1 MDVQGVERSLVVHW
15 GASDALLVVLHGST
29 EALEHDPL
37 YPATR
42 FEKNYDA
49 DYFQPHRELRGYTQ
63 MYLAASMR
71 NGWFCWQ
78 NNGAEFGTCSRDD
91 DGDDAAFVER
101 AVQLAN
107 ASELYVFGMSGGA
120 KMAWKLACSADGVG
134 VVGGALAPS
143 LRTEAHCATPVAAFH
158 GLEDP
163 YVDVAV
169 ADDTAAWWRGAHNCS
184 GAAGFATGLHDFR
197 DCGAPGRLAYYRLAG
212 VGHTIPGAPFVWSGL
227 GGTSSYDSLAAMW
240 TVWRGGDS
248 YFRNSDWLFHRVAR
262 GDEGTLGAGLSSQPP
277 KLPDG
282 LQGIV
287 LGIGLAMA
295 SRVPK
300 LRSRR
305 ISCGLSARASVMSVM
320 MSWFSRDDARGGVP
334 ASSGSSTRR
343 IVQS

>member
-1 MDVQGVERSLVVHW
+1 MKQKGRTREGSALRPISRAGPRGW
-15 GASDALLVVLHGST
+15 SAAAAAARPAATARRASPSGAPRTRTAGAS
-29 EALEHDPL
+29 
-37 YPATR
+37 
-42 FEKNYDA
+42 
-49 DYFQPHRELRGYTQ
+49 
-63 MYLAASMR
+63 AASR
-71 NGWFCWQ
+71 AGPSGRVTSPHAVCELSVSVLR
-78 NNGAEFGTCSRDD
+78 ARRR
-91 DGDDAAFVER
+91 AAS
-101 AVQLAN
+101 
-107 ASELYVFGMSGGA
+107 ASA
-120 KMAWKLACSADGVG
+120 IIGVG
-134 VVGGALAPS
+134 DAS
-143 LRTEAHCATPVAAFH
+143 IMD
-158 GLEDP
+158 ED
-163 YVDVAV
+163 
-169 ADDTAAWWRGAHNCS
+169 
-184 GAAGFATGLHDFR
+184 AG
-197 DCGAPGRLAYYRLAG
+197 
-212 VGHTIPGAPFVWSGL
+212 
-227 GGTSSYDSLAAMW
+227 

>member
-1 MDVQGVERSLVVHW
+1 MAWRS
-15 GASDALLVVLHGST
+15 
-29 EALEHDPL
+29 
-37 YPATR
+37 
-42 FEKNYDA
+42 
-49 DYFQPHRELRGYTQ
+49 
-63 MYLAASMR
+63 
-71 NGWFCWQ
+71 C
-78 NNGAEFGTCSRDD
+78 CSSG
-91 DGDDAAFVER
+91 GDD
-101 AVQLAN
+101 L
-107 ASELYVFGMSGGA
+107 
-120 KMAWKLACSADGVG
+120 
-134 VVGGALAPS
+134 
-143 LRTEAHCATPVAAFH
+143 CAGSH
-158 GLEDP
+158 
-163 YVDVAV
+163 
-169 ADDTAAWWRGAHNCS
+169 
-184 GAAGFATGLHDFR
+184 AG
-197 DCGAPGRLAYYRLAG
+197 
-212 VGHTIPGAPFVWSGL
+212 
-227 GGTSSYDSLAAMW
+227 

-343 IVQS
+343 IVAVVRGAGAARGSPGPCRWRGPLGAPLARGEPLWADRLSAAFTTGLLGAGPSL